1 MAVISEESLPGRRQI
16 QRRLGDLGVNDP
28 SGVAQMVTD
37 PNIFKPDDQ
46 LGFASL
52 LVEAEKADQQT
63 REKFVQKWNEL
74 GTDQVEWLGHVNDY
88 WRRFGGDSE
97 KTLAVMVS
105 DIHGSD
111 DTMFQ
116 RVAMTCPELRGILM
130 WLHFQRAKFLKG
142 KITETQWDAAVDKA
156 KSDVAN
162 LTGAQKDAVDNLVVQ
177 LTGDLFSK
185 GTRAFARL
193 EEVKTLMDILGEA
206 NAGDRLGG
214 GVGMVYG
221 NHEWIVNSFL
231 TNPNRAKALKFFS
244 GWYEGKDG
252 WKFFDEL
259 AERFQR
265 PDTHLNKRWSNWKR
279 TRPFWYNNHRKDY
292 NVLEGVGFNWRN
304 SPTGVR
310 HDKIW
315 AFMKDDVFDPTET
328 GKGSLGQ
335 FFAERVGKL
344 VELRKIGD
352 RYALYTHGDLT
363 KEYLTELKKD
373 AVGRGA
379 KEWWKETDPDQRQD
393 ILDKNRKIAYENV
406 KRINQNWRTDSDLGD
421 YGNIF
426 GEWFHPKEAGKQIK
440 GDLQEEMKKNARIL
454 AMLGIEEHYSGHTPQ
469 TTEGGGQ
476 KVIRVPV
483 KYRGRKVAEVGYYKI
498 DIGEEEHTDA
508 LNAVAVRSGGGKR
521 STVGTFVRKKRAT
534 SKSGE
539 VMTTTL
545 DVETV

>member
-1 MAVISEESLPGRRQI
+1 MRRGSGTAPQVKPKRRLPRGGVITAGFDVAINPDLNEDVEDGKKALFNAAKDEILRGLKAEVEALLDEIRKKDRAFAAGLEEVLSKGDRKHAYQAGVVFPVKGKVITKIREEVCRQITSGNVSATRDVRASAAKEIAKAIVEQVRLLYTPLKVERRGYMAVISEESLPGRRQI

-214 GVGMVYG
+214 GVGMVYV

-265 PDTHLNKRWSNWKR
+265 PDTHLNKR
-279 TRPFWYNNHRKDY
+279 
-292 NVLEGVGFNWRN
+292 
-304 SPTGVR
+304 
-310 HDKIW
+310 
-315 AFMKDDVFDPTET
+315 
-328 GKGSLGQ
+328 
-335 FFAERVGKL
+335 
-344 VELRKIGD
+344 
-352 RYALYTHGDLT
+352 
-363 KEYLTELKKD
+363 
-373 AVGRGA
+373 
-379 KEWWKETDPDQRQD
+379 
-393 ILDKNRKIAYENV
+393 
-406 KRINQNWRTDSDLGD
+406 
-421 YGNIF
+421 
-426 GEWFHPKEAGKQIK
+426 
-440 GDLQEEMKKNARIL
+440 
-454 AMLGIEEHYSGHTPQ
+454 
-469 TTEGGGQ
+469 
-476 KVIRVPV
+476 
-483 KYRGRKVAEVGYYKI
+483 
-498 DIGEEEHTDA
+498 
-508 LNAVAVRSGGGKR
+508 
-521 STVGTFVRKKRAT
+521 
-534 SKSGE
+534 
-539 VMTTTL
+539 
-545 DVETV
+545 